1 MRSIVKMLVPKRTL
15 ILLVAGS
22 LIVISILQRPSTM
35 LGLLTPKGMAAMTV
49 RVFVGFLLAC
59 TVRASLRQ
67 STWRAG
73 RSILARPWNLV
84 PAFLML
90 VTLILMYTILGDR
103 AFTGL
108 RLGDLVMHRAFLTQI
123 LAFAVLWFATLR

>member
-1 MRSIVKMLVPKRTL
+1 MRRVLNMLIPKRTL

-22 LIVISILQRPSTM
+22 LIVISVLQRPSTV

-67 STWRAG
+67 PTWRAG

-84 PAFLML
+84 PALLML
-90 VTLILMYTILGDR
+90 VTLILMYAILGDR
-103 AFTGL
+103 AFSGL

-123 LAFAVLWFATLR
+123 VAFAVLWLAAMR

>member
-73 RSILARPWNLV
+73 RSILARPWNLA

-123 LAFAVLWFATLR
+123 VAFAILWIATLR

>member
-1 MRSIVKMLVPKRTL
+1 MRRVLNMLIPKRTL

-22 LIVISILQRPSTM
+22 LIVISVLQRPSTM

-67 STWRAG
+67 PTWRSG

-84 PAFLML
+84 PALLML
-90 VTLILMYTILGDR
+90 VTLILMYAILGDR
-103 AFTGL
+103 AFSGL

-123 LAFAVLWFATLR
+123 VAFAVLWLAAMR

>member
-1 MRSIVKMLVPKRTL
+1 MRRVLSTL
-15 ILLVAGS
+15 IPARKLMLLGAAALLVVG
-22 LIVISILQRPSTM
+22 LLQRPTTV
-35 LGLLTPKGMAAMTV
+35 LVLLTPKGMAAMTV
-49 RVFVGFLLAC
+49 RVFMGFLLAC

-84 PAFLML
+84 PALLML
-90 VTLILMYTILGDR
+90 VTLILMYAILGDR
-103 AFTGL
+103 AFSGL

-123 LAFAVLWFATLR
+123 VAFAVLWLAAMR

>member
-1 MRSIVKMLVPKRTL
+1 MRRVLSTL
-15 ILLVAGS
+15 IPTRKLMLLGAAVLLVIG
-22 LIVISILQRPSTM
+22 LLQRPTTL
-35 LGLLTPKGMAAMTV
+35 LGLVTPKGMAAMTV
-49 RVFVGFLLAC
+49 RVFMGFLLAC

-73 RSILARPWNLV
+73 RSILARPWNLA

-103 AFTGL
+103 AFSGL
-108 RLGDLVMHRAFLTQI
+108 RLGELVMHRAFLTQI
-123 LAFAVLWFATLR
+123 LAFAGLWFAMLK